1 MTAFDFTDC
10 TIDVVIVPAV
20 YFQIALEVFVSSFV
34 NRDNSRFNFLYRQM
48 VDLTTT
54 KMMKLTMDAC
64 VQFSKININS
74 GI

>member
-1 MTAFDFTDC
+1 
-10 TIDVVIVPAV
+10 
-20 YFQIALEVFVSSFV
+20 
-34 NRDNSRFNFLYRQM
+34 M